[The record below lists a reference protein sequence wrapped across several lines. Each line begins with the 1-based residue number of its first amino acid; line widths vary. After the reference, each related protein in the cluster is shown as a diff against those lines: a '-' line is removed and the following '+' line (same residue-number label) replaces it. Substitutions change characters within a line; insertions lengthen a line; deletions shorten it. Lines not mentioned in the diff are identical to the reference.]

1 MNKIEENEN
10 LEDNSSENKLSQ
22 KKIESIKK
30 YITSVENYL
39 DKIKNI
45 IYSQDK
51 GNNAFQID
59 TKEAKDYIEGI
70 FDGQVMTDKNKK
82 IYQVPEN
89 YASKSKLV
97 SGDTLKLVI
106 APNGTFVYKQISPIP
121 RIRATGTLRVRDD
134 EYQIEVGDKFY
145 NVLKASVTYYKAQE
159 GDKMII
165 LIPEKDI
172 NTKWAAVENKIK

>member
-1 MNKIEENEN
+1 MNKIDEKEN
-10 LEDNSSENKLSQ
+10 LDQEVNEFKLTSKQ
-22 KKIESIKK
+22 IELMKK
-30 YITSVENYL
+30 YIVSAESYL

-51 GNNAFQID
+51 NNNAFKID

-97 SGDTLKLVI
+97 AGDTLKLVI

-121 RIRATGTLRVRDD
+121 RTRVTGILRVRDD
-134 EYQIEVGDKFY
+134 DYQVEVGDKFY
-145 NVLKASVTYYKAQE
+145 NVLKASITYYKAQE
-159 GDKMII
+159 GDKMTI
-165 LIPEKDI
+165 LIPENNID
-172 NTKWAAVENKIK
+172 TKWAAVENKIK